1 MWDWPSPANLGRK
14 FQVGVLQPGLEKV
27 FLLPLSELLTHNFAS
42 WPKRSKTQFGF
53 PLSFKTLLSSCDNI
67 YLSFVSTFEV
77 LNPYLCILN
86 FVDFYFFVPFS
97 LVVSSMVPF
106 QSGCK
111 TVLLNTFVYTWL
123 REYIT
128 IVAMVIKL

>member
-1 MWDWPSPANLGRK
+1 M
-14 FQVGVLQPGLEKV
+14 
-27 FLLPLSELLTHNFAS
+27 
-42 WPKRSKTQFGF
+42 
-53 PLSFKTLLSSCDNI
+53 I
-67 YLSFVSTFEV
+67 
-77 LNPYLCILN
+77 
-86 FVDFYFFVPFS
+86 
-97 LVVSSMVPF
+97 PF